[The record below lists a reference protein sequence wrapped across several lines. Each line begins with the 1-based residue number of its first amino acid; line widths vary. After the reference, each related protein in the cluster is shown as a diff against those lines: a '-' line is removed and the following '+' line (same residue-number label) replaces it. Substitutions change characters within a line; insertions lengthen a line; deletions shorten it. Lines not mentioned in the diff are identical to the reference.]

1 MRRTFLHSMN
11 GKLVRHSTAVYQ
23 SSAVEFTVGS
33 HDRAYHSIQTPGFF
47 WSNRLWVRMSRH
59 YIHTAPSVNYCSAW
73 DCNTLTHL
81 LQSIWNTISSWK
93 YSMLWSLPHVWMHSR
108 GKTMPLC
115 LCVCRQK
122 NIDTSSRV
130 AKATQRKQSYWNIS
144 VPDTSQGGSFRHY
157 FSCFL
162 LSVSWLHPFL
172 IARGSYGQQLIY
184 TKMRSYSTQ
193 NSTTKRHTG

>member
-59 YIHTAPSVNYCSAW
+59 YIHTTPSVNYCSAW

-130 AKATQRKQSYWNIS
+130 AKATQRKTIILEHFCTWYKSRWFFSPLFQLLPIIS
-144 VPDTSQGGSFRHY
+144 
-157 FSCFL
+157 FL
-162 LSVSWLHPFL
+162 APPLSNCTW
-172 IARGSYGQQLIY
+172 
-184 TKMRSYSTQ
+184 
-193 NSTTKRHTG
+193 